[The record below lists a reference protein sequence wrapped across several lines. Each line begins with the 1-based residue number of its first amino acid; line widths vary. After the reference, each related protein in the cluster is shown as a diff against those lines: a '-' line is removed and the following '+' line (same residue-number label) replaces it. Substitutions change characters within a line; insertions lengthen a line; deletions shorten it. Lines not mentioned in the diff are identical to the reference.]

1 MSDPVRE
8 ANQFAEEHQILVQ
21 LPVLLDDHTG
31 IISTSITVA
40 FDLVARETDAINE
53 EGVNLYQALLRAY
66 LPRRDLT
73 ALMAATSYASLQKK
87 DFNATLDKR
96 FFRVQQ
102 AVQTLILQYAGD
114 EEDPCDSYA
123 STLLELV
130 ELFCVAMERSRTRT
144 TLLLGAF
151 GKALERSIEAASDPS
166 GKPVSL
172 KQLIEEVTGEK
183 SESAGGAEA
192 TTAGFKDP
200 ALKNKTPDQQLE
212 LLMGEINA
220 LVGMQAVKQQ
230 LEELVQFCLMQEE
243 RKSLG
248 LGVQK
253 AGFHMVFTGN
263 PGTGKTTVARQV
275 GTVMKRLGWLSK
287 GHFTEV
293 CRADLVGGYL
303 GQTAIKSQEVLE
315 EALGGV
321 LFLDEAYAL
330 IPERDDEDMYGQEA
344 MNTILAFMENNR
356 DDILVIAAGYHEEML
371 RFIDANPGLRSRF
384 TRFIDFPDYGKSEL
398 EEIFV
403 GMAKASQFTLK
414 DEARQK
420 LSQLIDQ
427 AHRRRGKGFGN
438 AREVRNLFEATLT
451 RQAAR
456 LADLAS
462 RSIDDHTT
470 IHADDLPLEG
480 LTTKPGNT
488 HTPLAELERLVGVEE
503 VKQELRTLLNLV
515 KVQQLRRKQNLP
527 TTDIGCHL
535 VFAGN
540 PGTGKTT
547 VARILARELHHI
559 GYCRQG
565 QLVEVDRSGLVAGYV
580 GQTALKVQQVVE
592 TALGG
597 VLFID
602 EAYSLVIGD
611 ESDGL
616 GHEAVDTLLKLME
629 DHRNDLVVIAA
640 GYPDEME
647 TFLDSN
653 PGLRSRFTKTI
664 TFRDYNPVELEQI
677 LRSMLVQ
684 LGLNLSPDASAQV
697 PSLMADLVLMEG
709 QAFANGRSVRKV
721 FEAMRA
727 HQANRLMTLDANTLT
742 PELLS
747 TITAEDIAP
756 LSSAM
761 KTRSNEPS
769 L

>member
-1 MSDPVRE
+1 
-8 ANQFAEEHQILVQ
+8 
-21 LPVLLDDHTG
+21 
-31 IISTSITVA
+31 
-40 FDLVARETDAINE
+40 
-53 EGVNLYQALLRAY
+53 
-66 LPRRDLT
+66 
-73 ALMAATSYASLQKK
+73 
-87 DFNATLDKR
+87 
-96 FFRVQQ
+96 
-102 AVQTLILQYAGD
+102 
-114 EEDPCDSYA
+114 
-123 STLLELV
+123 
-130 ELFCVAMERSRTRT
+130 
-144 TLLLGAF
+144 
-151 GKALERSIEAASDPS
+151 
-166 GKPVSL
+166 
-172 KQLIEEVTGEK
+172 
-183 SESAGGAEA
+183 
-192 TTAGFKDP
+192 
-200 ALKNKTPDQQLE
+200 
-212 LLMGEINA
+212 
-220 LVGMQAVKQQ
+220 
-230 LEELVQFCLMQEE
+230 
-243 RKSLG
+243 
-248 LGVQK
+248 
-253 AGFHMVFTGN
+253 
-263 PGTGKTTVARQV
+263 
-275 GTVMKRLGWLSK
+275 
-287 GHFTEV
+287 
-293 CRADLVGGYL
+293 
-303 GQTAIKSQEVLE
+303 
-315 EALGGV
+315 
-321 LFLDEAYAL
+321 
-330 IPERDDEDMYGQEA
+330 
-344 MNTILAFMENNR
+344 
-356 DDILVIAAGYHEEML
+356 
-371 RFIDANPGLRSRF
+371 
-384 TRFIDFPDYGKSEL
+384 
-398 EEIFV
+398 
-403 GMAKASQFTLK
+403 
-414 DEARQK
+414 
-420 LSQLIDQ
+420 
-427 AHRRRGKGFGN
+427 
-438 AREVRNLFEATLT
+438 
-451 RQAAR
+451 
-456 LADLAS
+456 
-462 RSIDDHTT
+462 
-470 IHADDLPLEG
+470 
-480 LTTKPGNT
+480 
-488 HTPLAELERLVGVEE
+488 VEE